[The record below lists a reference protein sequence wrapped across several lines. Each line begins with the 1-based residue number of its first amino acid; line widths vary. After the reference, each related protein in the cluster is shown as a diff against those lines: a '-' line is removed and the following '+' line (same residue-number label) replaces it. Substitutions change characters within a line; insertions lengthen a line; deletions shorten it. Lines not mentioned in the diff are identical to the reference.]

1 MARPLPTGRASSWV
15 VGSAQVGQLG
25 ELQLALHPLSSLC
38 VLRRQPGSE
47 GPGGS
52 RFFELV
58 SLSLYTTTEQ
68 CNVHHTPSPTRVKQ
82 RWSASG
88 LSLRFLLRARRV
100 EATQRRIIL
109 IIINDHRKG
118 GTRTVQNR
126 NTFPFP
132 FRVPSLGFSKN
143 MACLSTDHRRTI
155 VRLVFA

>member
-68 CNVHHTPSPTRVKQ
+68 CNVHHTPSPTRVN
-82 RWSASG
+82 SG
-88 LSLRFLLRARRV
+88 VDSPFLLRARRV